1 MMSKIFESK
10 FNVLIL
16 AVFVAQ
22 IILIFMKL
30 TDYTEAN
37 WNVILLPIYVYG
49 VVSIILFTIIQ
60 FAVSLHK
67 DEEDA

>member
-1 MMSKIFESK
+1 MSKIFESK

-22 IILIFMKL
+22 TILIFMKL
-30 TDYTEAN
+30 VNYTEAN

>member
-1 MMSKIFESK
+1 MSKIFESK

-30 TDYTEAN
+30 ADYTEAN

-49 VVSIILFTIIQ
+49 VVSITLFTIIQ